1 MRRIVSRATSWMSTY
16 VFVEISPDTTTSPVL
31 TRVSHATRP
40 YGSSA
45 STASS
50 TPSEIW
56 SATLSGWP
64 SVTDSDVNR
73 YSLSAY
79 WLMGSGGTAPRSCR
93 MEGRDPAR
101 RRVLLRPRGRGG
113 RELGRRTQRESLQG
127 SDHRGLEARQCPG
140 RGEERLGRLLEPGER
155 GLRAR

>member
-45 STASS
+45 MTASS

-64 SVTDSDVNR
+64 SVTDSDVKRN
-73 YSLSAY
+73 SLSAY
-79 WLMGSGGTAPRSCR
+79 WLIGPRRLAAAWS
-93 MEGRDPAR
+93 AAA
-101 RRVLLRPRGRGG
+101 LLALV
-113 RELGRRTQRESLQG
+113 EVDDE
-127 SDHRGLEARQCPG
+127 
-140 RGEERLGRLLEPGER
+140 
-155 GLRAR
+155 